1 METIEI
7 KDAAPFSDEE
17 ECFGKAPQPWQLR
30 NDWLKPKRKRKKAEI
45 DLWKEEG

>member
-1 METIEI
+1 METIEV
-7 KDAAPFSDEE
+7 KDTAAFNEEE

-30 NDWLKPKRKRKKAEI
+30 NDWMKPKRKRKKVEI